1 MTDADRPELA
11 GEVVDAY
18 RARREALLRAV
29 TELNADLDGLEAEE
43 APDPERFRAALRRVR
58 ATLHEHIEEA
68 EAPDSLLAQIV
79 EQAPWLTHRTEQ
91 LRGEHD
97 DLLEH
102 AGRLIERAEAAEVVA
117 PLLPDARAL
126 SEHVSD
132 HRHRGT
138 ELLTDAYMLDVG
150 AND

>member
-11 GEVVDAY
+11 DEVVDAY

-29 TELNADLDGLEAEE
+29 TELDGELAVLEAREV
-43 APDPERFRAALRRVR
+43 PDPERFRAALRRLL
-58 ATLHEHIEEA
+58 ATLHEHIQEA
-68 EAPDSLLAQIV
+68 EEPDSLLAQIV
-79 EQAPWLTHRTEQ
+79 EQAPWLTHRTVQ
-91 LRGEHD
+91 LRGEHG
-97 DLLEH
+97 DLLARTEELI
-102 AGRLIERAEAAEVVA
+102 GRADGAATVA

-126 SEHVSD
+126 SERVSE